1 VGLSNS
7 KLLCNKTKLNQNS
20 VTEMHR
26 NKKSLQ
32 KRVKPLS
39 KVGKKL
45 AGVTVH
51 GVERLCSNKLEDVL
65 IFQCTVFRDP
75 AGGGQFGYSTGGG
88 GCRLQVRAGHD
99 ARNLPLCHGIRDRPS
114 GLLYLDRPL
123 GSLVTEVPA
132 DTCMCS

>member
-65 IFQCTVFRDP
+65 SSS
-75 AGGGQFGYSTGGG
+75 A
-88 GCRLQVRAGHD
+88 
-99 ARNLPLCHGIRDRPS
+99 
-114 GLLYLDRPL
+114 LYFVTLRVAAN
-123 GSLVTEVPA
+123 SATALVEAVA
-132 DTCMCS
+132 DYR